1 MDHYAACLR
10 ALGAYLRHAGS
21 RWTSRAT
28 RGNGGQLMP
37 VYKRKYRSGT
47 ILWFYKFPSPGAT
60 RGSLPVRK
68 FGFATKREAED
79 AEAQRRID
87 EQHKDELA
95 KAGAGVAAP
104 LPRTLAMLL
113 EEVFCEHAEKKV
125 EPQTAERY
133 RERD

>member
-1 MDHYAACLR
+1 
-10 ALGAYLRHAGS
+10 
-21 RWTSRAT
+21 
-28 RGNGGQLMP
+28 MP
-37 VYKRKYRSGT
+37 AYKRRYRSGT
-47 ILWFYKFPSPGAT
+47 VLWFYKFAPPAAT
-60 RGSLPVRK
+60 RGAPPIRK

-87 EQHKDELA
+87 EQHKYELA

-125 EPQTAERY
+125 APKTVERY
-133 RERD
+133 REQALCLDPVLLSMPLEEIKPLHLNREWSR